1 MASET
6 DATVNVIERVADI
19 LDSLS
24 GGEPEQGITEL
35 SSRLNLGKSTV
46 HRLVSALVKR
56 GYMQQNPINSRYSLG
71 PAAIRLGLVSTLR
84 ALDIRSL
91 AMPLL
96 EQLRDQTGETTTLSI
111 RHENQRVYIA
121 QVESHQEIRQTV
133 ELGRIYPL
141 YLGATGKV
149 ILAFL
154 PESECE
160 QVLEMAGKDER
171 VNLQNLRADLAE
183 IAQKGYATSRG
194 ERSPDAASVAAPI
207 YDQRQ
212 QVIGAMSVAGPVS
225 RITPVRQAEFVPFL
239 SEAATNLSRQLGA
252 SWQNKTNSEEHL

>member
-56 GYMQQNPINSRYSLG
+56 GYMQQNPTNSKYHLG

-84 ALDIRSL
+84 SLDIRAL
-91 AMPLL
+91 ALPIM
-96 EQLRDQTGETTTLSI
+96 EQLRDQTGETITLTVRSE
-111 RHENQRVYIA
+111 HQRIYIA
-121 QVESHQEIRQTV
+121 QVESKKEIRQTIEV
-133 ELGRIYPL
+133 GRAYPL
-141 YLGATGKV
+141 YLGGTGKV

-154 PESECE
+154 PQEE
-160 QVLEMAGKDER
+160 QALILKE
-171 VNLQNLRADLAE
+171 AE
-183 IAQKGYATSRG
+183 TSGQIDVTRLKAELGEITRSGYASSRG

-207 YDQRQ
+207 RDHSE

-225 RITPVRQAEFVPFL
+225 RITPKRQSEVAPYLV
-239 SEAATNLSRQLGA
+239 EAAAHLSHRLGA
-252 SWQNKTNSEEHL
+252 